1 MSRRRAGAAAAAL
14 VLLAGAAGGCS
25 NTTSSAQR
33 QPHSGSGTATMV
45 DGAQQITVVTGA
57 DLRFHP
63 STLIVHPGRVRIIL
77 QNRTKT
83 GNGPPHNLQVTGLP
97 GAAVPLTPAG
107 DVAAVTFTAGAVGR
121 YQFVCTI
128 HIQQGQT
135 GTLVVER
142 AAGSS
147 AAAGS

>member
-1 MSRRRAGAAAAAL
+1 MPMTAQRVGAAVAAL
-14 VLLAGAAGGCS
+14 VLVAGAASACS
-25 NTTSSAQR
+25 NTKSSAQR
-33 QPHSGSGTATMV
+33 QPHSGSGTATTV

-63 STLIVHPGRVRIIL
+63 STLIVHPGKVRIIL
-77 QNRTKT
+77 QNRTST

-121 YQFVCTI
+121 YPFVCTI
-128 HIQQGQT
+128 HVQQGQT

-142 AAGSS
+142 SGS
-147 AAAGS
+147 